1 MATTKKSI
9 SKSEDQFN
17 DVNAKIDKATL
28 EITEV
33 ISDFSNQVAN
43 QFNITNKNIAKLQQD
58 SSETKKNIAKLQ
70 QNYGKLDPII
80 FKLQIDT
87 STIKEQYIKIQ
98 KDINCIIDQLDA
110 LFKKQEIDDDERLV
124 IGYRLDR
131 IDKWVHEMA
140 NEIGYKLKV

>member
-1 MATTKKSI
+1 MVTTKKSI
-9 SKSEDQFN
+9 GKSEDQFN

-70 QNYGKLDPII
+70 TNYDKTDPII

-87 STIKEQYIKIQ
+87 TTIKEQNSKLQ
-98 KDINCIIDQLDA
+98 KDINFIMDQLDA
-110 LFKKQEIDDDERLV
+110 LAKKQDIDDDERLV
-124 IGYRLDR
+124 VGHKLER

>member
-1 MATTKKSI
+1 MVTTKKSI
-9 SKSEDQFN
+9 GKSEDQFN

-43 QFNITNKNIAKLQQD
+43 QFKITNKQISALRKD
-58 SSETKKNIAKLQ
+58 V
-70 QNYGKLDPII
+70 NYILNKLDI
-80 FKLQIDT
+80 
-87 STIKEQYIKIQ
+87 
-98 KDINCIIDQLDA
+98 

-124 IGYRLDR
+124 VGHHLDR
-131 IDKWVHEMA
+131 LDKWVHEMA